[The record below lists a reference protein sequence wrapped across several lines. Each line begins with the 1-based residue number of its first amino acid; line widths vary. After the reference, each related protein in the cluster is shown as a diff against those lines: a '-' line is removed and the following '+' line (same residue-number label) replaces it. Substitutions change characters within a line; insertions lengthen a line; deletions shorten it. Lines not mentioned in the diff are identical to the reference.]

1 MSEDV
6 NTTLYKILSK
16 YLTKKELEKLESLVS
31 EHGSILDV
39 ILVAVRKMINPN
51 LITYDEMEAC
61 LQKAIKIN
69 AYVSALNA
77 SNPYSSD
84 MPSPSQVVREVIQNV
99 ESMNNQMTNNPFAE
113 MFNALRQQL
122 MNQILEEMR
131 SRLNIPISATPKP
144 NANGD
149 GNAQAKGKAVRKD
162 DIFMGD
168 VDEEEEE

>member
-16 YLTKKELEKLESLVS
+16 YLTKKELEKLESLIS
-31 EHGSILDV
+31 EHGSILDF
-39 ILVAVRKMINPN
+39 LLNAVRRAINPN
-51 LITYDEMEAC
+51 LMTYDEMEAC

-77 SNPYSSD
+77 SNSYSSD
-84 MPSPSQVVREVIQNV
+84 MPSPYQVAREVIQNV

-131 SRLNIPISATPKP
+131 SRLNIPISATPKS

-149 GNAQAKGKAVRKD
+149 GNAQAKGKAVRND

>member
-6 NTTLYKILSK
+6 NTTLYKILTR
-16 YLTKKELEKLESLVS
+16 YLTKKEVEKLESLVS
-31 EHGSILDV
+31 GHGSLLDV
-39 ILVAVRKMINPN
+39 ILNSVRRIIDPN
-51 LITYDEMEAC
+51 YMTYDEIEAC

-77 SNPYSSD
+77 GNPYSSD
-84 MPSPSQVVREVIQNV
+84 MPSPSQVVREVVQNV

-131 SRLNIPISATPKP
+131 SRLNIPISATPKY
-144 NANGD
+144 NASGD
-149 GNAQAKGKAVRKD
+149 GNVQTKGNVVKKD